1 MTMRVFH
8 RPTSR
13 SHRVVW
19 MLEELGADYEVTLF
33 TRADA
38 LTDEHRERH
47 PLGRVPVLETD
58 GRFVFESAALCLHL
72 ADSDPDA
79 GLIPAPGSFE
89 RACVYQWTL
98 FAMTEIEPG
107 LINFAYGDR
116 DGDDE
121 RREVGRQSFRAA
133 TAVLEDVLEGN
144 EYLVGDR
151 FSVADVVAGSVAG
164 DGGGARG
171 LLDGFPNVTAWDA
184 RLRARPAR
192 VRTDAIGG

>member
-38 LTDEHRERH
+38 LSDEHRERH

-58 GRFVFESAALCLHL
+58 GRCVFESAALCLHL
-72 ADSDPDA
+72 ADCHPEA
-79 GLIPAPGSFE
+79 GLIPAPGGYE
-89 RACVYQWTL
+89 RACVYQWAL

-107 LINFAYGDR
+107 LIGFIRG
-116 DGDDE
+116 GDDE
-121 RREVGRQSFRAA
+121 ERREAGRQTFRAA
-133 TAVLEDVLEGN
+133 TAVLEDVLEGHD
-144 EYLVGDR
+144 YLVGDR

-164 DGGGARG
+164 DGGGPRG
-171 LLDGFPNVTAWDA
+171 LLEGFPNVIAWDA

-192 VRTDAIGG
+192 VRTDAIGS